1 MYEIRKWSPF
11 PREGGSPD
19 RSFTMKTYL
28 KIPPVVLVFFI
39 CCAFFIGSCSSR
51 PGKGGPDGRPGPGG
65 PDWPGKNFISTV
77 FDTKPFNM
85 SVDKLGPMY
94 TGHDPEL
101 LYNNIRLRKESGAK
115 DAHETDEQYRE
126 RIGREISRHLMG
138 TLDFDSTYA
147 FRITPKE
154 VLYNVKD
161 QVMQVRCPLS
171 FVFEGGRREGTKKAF
186 TVKYRPQLDNR
197 YTITDS
203 RGSRIEVE
211 EIKFLEHAVVL
222 TNAGDFPIERVAL
235 PDTGGDTKTKN
246 AGGGVKDEKSNREA
260 ITGTIKMAPEDAKRF
275 EGGIMA
281 LLVCKLAAPYTSYE
295 EIRRGPTAE
304 KPGVYLASYHYLH
317 IRLLEIWFYDVMSG
331 KVFKK
336 MGMER

>member
-1 MYEIRKWSPF
+1 MEPSFILLTFIKFNTRMIGKLHERRKV
-11 PREGGSPD
+11 
-19 RSFTMKTYL
+19 KTYL
-28 KIPPVVLVFFI
+28 KIPPAVLVLFV

-51 PGKGGPDGRPGPGG
+51 PGKTGPDGRPGPGG
-65 PDWPGKNFISTV
+65 SDWPGKNFISTV

-101 LYNNIRLRKESGAK
+101 LYNSIRSRKESGAK
-115 DAHETDEQYRE
+115 DAHETDGQYRE

-171 FVFEGGRREGTKKAF
+171 FVFEGGRREGIKKAF

-222 TNAGDFPIERVAL
+222 TNAG
-235 PDTGGDTKTKN
+235 GG
-246 AGGGVKDEKSNREA
+246 KDEKSNRET
-260 ITGTIKMAPEDAKRF
+260 ITGTIKMAPGDAKQF

-281 LLVCKLAAPYTSYE
+281 LLVCKLVEPYASYE

-317 IRLLEIWFYDVMSG
+317 IRLLEIWFYDIMSG